1 MTGQIRRTRREYN
14 RWVVDQTLEDYA
26 LRFTSKAS
34 RRWSIYRVAMTA
46 LGTTAFLALE
56 ALGGA
61 VTLQFGFTN
70 AVIAIVV
77 VCAVIFLIGLP
88 VCIYAA
94 RYGVDV
100 DLLTRGAGF
109 GYLGSTITSLVY
121 ASFTFIFFAIEA
133 SIMAIAL
140 EIVLGIPLWLGYV
153 VCSLAVIPIVTH
165 GFTFISRFQIGSQYL
180 WVLLQIVALVAV
192 ATRDASAIPDWMA
205 FEGSVGVAGF
215 DVVVFGAAAAI
226 LMALVAQL
234 GEQVDYLRF
243 LPEPTPETRWRWYA
257 AVVLAGPGWVGIG
270 SIKLL
275 FGSFL
280 AFLLFSMGSDA
291 TVAADPTRMYIHAY
305 AADVSPPG
313 VALVL
318 ACLMVLISQMK
329 INVTN
334 AYAGSIAWSNF
345 FSRLTHNHPGRVVWL
360 VFNVVIALLLTEL
373 GIYRALESILS
384 VFAIV
389 ALAWLGTLAADLAIN
404 KPLGL
409 SPRHIEFKRAHLY
422 DINPVGVGSMLIA
435 SVVGIVA
442 YLGAIGEEARALAH
456 FITLVVCLVATPTIA
471 RLTRGRYYIAR
482 SSDDFIDV
490 TQRQQCCMCEHD
502 FEGEDMAYCPF
513 HGGSICSLCCSL
525 EARCRDECKTAAQ
538 AGDQIRAV
546 LSGILRPRLLE
557 SVFSRNAR
565 FFGTFTLT
573 CVLLVGL
580 LSLLRADVIERFGA
594 SAAVDAVLTSLFFIL
609 AIVVGV
615 LIWLFL
621 LANDSR
627 NAALDES
634 RRHTELL
641 TEEMHARERIDREL
655 QAAKDVAEAAND
667 AKTRYL
673 SGISHEFRTPLQAI
687 VGYAQIM
694 RRDPDLPPHRAR
706 AVDVIHRSGEH
717 LADLVEGLLDF
728 ARIESGRIE
737 IRREVV
743 DLHELL
749 VQIDRTFAPT
759 AAAQGIAF
767 TVSYD
772 ASTLPQFVRTDG
784 QRLRQVLTNLLSNAV
799 KFTAEGRVDLAV
811 SYRSQVATFTV
822 DDTGIG
828 IPEEHLES
836 IFRPFER
843 VSEPG
848 VTTSGTGLGLTI
860 VRLLSA
866 VLGGDIQVQ
875 SRLGE
880 GSRFTLSL
888 YLASVDDAV
897 TFAEPEHVAGIE
909 GPPKRVL
916 VVDDDPVQRRLLID
930 LLTPYGFVVEEADG
944 GQSCLAKVSAGYDV
958 FLLDVSMPGMSGL
971 TLAAR
976 LRDLGFQQP
985 IFMIS
990 ADAPE
995 LSVGKENPPFNA
1007 YLVKPIRFSELF
1019 AHLGRYL
1026 DIAWRVKEPD
1036 QPPDQ
1041 EMETVGG
1048 AASIDPSIRVR
1059 LRRLAEIGYAKG
1071 LRDEV
1076 EAYAA
1081 DGRLPPRLAADIV
1094 AAVDGVRFADVIA
1107 LLDG

>member
-1 MTGQIRRTRREYN
+1 M
-14 RWVVDQTLEDYA
+14 VDQTLEDYA
-26 LRFTSKAS
+26 LRFTSKDA

-61 VTLQFGFTN
+61 VTLQFGFAN
-70 AVIAIVV
+70 AVVAIVV

-88 VCIYAA
+88 VCISAA

-140 EIVLGIPLWLGYV
+140 EIVLGIPLWLGYAL
-153 VCSLAVIPIVTH
+153 CSLAVIPIVTH

-180 WVLLQIVALVAV
+180 WVVLQIAALVAV
-192 ATRDASAIPDWMA
+192 ATRDASAIPAWMT
-205 FEGSVGVAGF
+205 FEGSAGAGSF
-215 DVVVFGAAAAI
+215 DVIVFGAAAAI

-243 LPEPTPETRWRWYA
+243 LPEPTPETRGRWYA
-257 AVVLAGPGWVGIG
+257 AVVFAGPGWVFIG
-270 SIKLL
+270 CIKLL
-275 FGSFL
+275 FGSFV
-280 AFLLFSMGSDA
+280 AYLLFTAGSDA
-291 TVAADPTRMYIHAY
+291 TAAADPTRMYIHAY
-305 AADVSPPG
+305 GASPPM

-318 ACLMVLISQMK
+318 AGLMVLISQMK

-360 VFNVVIALLLTEL
+360 VFNVVIAFLLTEL

-384 VFAIV
+384 IFAIV

-422 DINPVGVGSMLIA
+422 DINPVGVGSMLLA
-435 SVVGIVA
+435 STVGIVA
-442 YLGAIGEEARALAH
+442 YLGAAGEEARALAH
-456 FITLVVCLVATPTIA
+456 FITLLVCLVATPAIA
-471 RLTRGRYYIAR
+471 KLTRGRYYVAR
-482 SSDDFIDV
+482 SSESLLDV
-490 TQRQQCCMCEHD
+490 SQRTQCCMCEHD
-502 FEGEDMAYCPF
+502 FEAEDMAYCPF
-513 HGGSICSLCCSL
+513 HVGPICSLCCSL
-525 EARCRDECKTAAQ
+525 DAHCRDECKTEATAS
-538 AGDQIRAV
+538 DQLRVA
-546 LSGILRPRLLE
+546 LGGILKPRFIE
-557 SVFSRNAR
+557 AVFSRNAR
-565 FFGTFTLT
+565 FVGAFALT
-573 CVLLVGL
+573 CILLVGL
-580 LSLLRADVIERFGA
+580 LALLRADAITRFGA
-594 SAAVDAVLTSLFFIL
+594 SAAVDAVLMSLFFIL
-609 AIVVGV
+609 AIVAGV

-621 LANDSR
+621 LADDSR

-641 TEEMHARERIDREL
+641 MDEMVARERIDREL

-694 RRDPDLPPHRAR
+694 RRDPELPRNRAR

-728 ARIESGRIE
+728 AKIESGRIE
-737 IRREVV
+737 VRREAV

-749 VQIDRTFAPT
+749 VHLERTFAPT
-759 AAAQGIAF
+759 AAAQGIEF
-767 TVSYD
+767 DVTYD
-772 ASTLPQFVRTDG
+772 LSTLPQFVRTDG

-799 KFTAEGRVDLAV
+799 KFTPEGRVELAV
-811 SYRSQVATFTV
+811 AYRSQVATFTV

-828 IPEEHLES
+828 IPEEHLET

-843 VSEPG
+843 VPEARN
-848 VTTSGTGLGLTI
+848 TSPGTGLGLTI
-860 VRLLSA
+860 VQLLSA
-866 VLGGDIQVQ
+866 VLGGDIQVH
-875 SRLGE
+875 SRVGE

-897 TFAEPEHVAGIE
+897 TFTEPDHVAGIE
-909 GPPKRVL
+909 GPSKRVL
-916 VVDDDPVQRRLLID
+916 VVDDDPIQRRLIVD
-930 LLTPYGFVVEEADG
+930 LLTPYGFIVEEADG
-944 GQSCLAKVSAGYDV
+944 GESCLAKTGEGFDL

-971 TLAAR
+971 TLASR
-976 LRDLGFQQP
+976 LRELGHHEP

-990 ADAPE
+990 AEAPE
-995 LSVGKENPPFNA
+995 VAGEDAPPFNA

-1026 DIAWRVKEPD
+1026 DIAWRVKETSPD
-1036 QPPDQ
+1036 SESIGPSL
-1041 EMETVGG
+1041 V
-1048 AASIDPSIRVR
+1048 SIDPSVRVR
-1059 LRRLAEIGYAKG
+1059 LRRLAEIGFAKG

-1076 EAYAA
+1076 ESYAA
-1081 DGRLPPRLAADIV
+1081 DGRLPPRLVADITS
-1094 AAVDGVRFADVIA
+1094 AIDGVRFADVIA
-1107 LLDG
+1107 LLEE